1 MRLLRDTRLMIWST
15 DLAVR
20 FARSRGGAAAIEFAI
35 IAQLM
40 FFLFVGCIEFGQ
52 AITVDRRI
60 TQVASS
66 TADLVAREKTMT
78 TAKVAGIMQ
87 IIDYLMEP
95 YDPAELKVTVLNVV
109 ADIADATRTKV
120 CWSYNHN
127 GGTNNYVA
135 GQSYA
140 LPTGIVEAGNSVI
153 VTEVT
158 YNYIPLIFHYFI
170 TSNFPLEEKF
180 YLKPRLASYVEYNGT
195 KCL

>member
-1 MRLLRDTRLMIWST
+1 MWSQGLT
-15 DLAVR
+15 AR
-20 FARSRGGAAAIEFAI
+20 FARSQKGVAAIEFAMI
-35 IAQLM
+35 IPMM
-40 FFLFVGCIEFGQ
+40 FFLFVGCIEFSQ

-66 TADLVAREKTMT
+66 TADLIAREKTMT
-78 TAKVAGIMQ
+78 TAKVEGIMQ

-127 GGTNNYVA
+127 GGTHNYTA
-135 GQSYA
+135 GQSYS
-140 LPTGIVEAGNSVI
+140 LPLGIVEAGNSVI
-153 VTEVT
+153 VAEVT

-170 TSNFPLEEKF
+170 TSAFPLEEKF
-180 YLKPRLASYVEYNGT
+180 YLKPRLSSYVEYNGT